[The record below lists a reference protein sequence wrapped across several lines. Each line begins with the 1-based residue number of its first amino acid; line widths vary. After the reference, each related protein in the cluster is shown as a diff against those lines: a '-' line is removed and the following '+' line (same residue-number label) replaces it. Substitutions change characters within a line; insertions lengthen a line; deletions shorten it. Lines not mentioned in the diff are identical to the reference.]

1 MILRKKEYGML
12 LLAITPPMFIVWM
25 ICGIKY
31 GFVESAIRIAV
42 SVIIALSVVA
52 WADFFV
58 SLFFDDKQTKQRNNE
73 NKSTTS

>member
-31 GFVESAIRIAV
+31 GFVESAIRVAV
-42 SVIIALSVVA
+42 CVIIAFSIIA
-52 WADFFV
+52 WADFVV
-58 SLFFDDKQTKQRNNE
+58 SLFFDDKRTKR
-73 NKSTTS
+73 K